1 MIPKVHDPARAQRIA
16 QAMRMWHGGK
26 RPRLTP
32 LELQLAIQRELQN
45 IQQRDA

>member
-16 QAMRMWHGGK
+16 QAVRMWHGGK
-26 RPRLTP
+26 RPRLTQ

-45 IQQRDA
+45 IRQRDA